1 MFPQPGG
8 SFTAESEARV
18 ICPWTTAGLA
28 QVPTSRSRA
37 SSPRRFSFGSSNT
50 TGSSAR
56 ARLTVIGGL
65 LEVVGI
71 ALLAI
76 DFWWPPIRRSWPAAR
91 RWLEGGAAHVR
102 AEAHVAATWLRCALR
117 RKATVTGSA
126 KLGLTFETNAAGVVT
141 PAAARGKRTPS

>member
-1 MFPQPGG
+1 MPVDDRRVSTGAHVA
-8 SFTAESEARV
+8 FTCFV
-18 ICPWTTAGLA
+18 TTAFI
-28 QVPTSRSRA
+28 VWV
-37 SSPRRFSFGSSNT
+37 FHT

-126 KLGLTFETNAAGVVT
+126 KLGL
-141 PAAARGKRTPS
+141 